1 MSYGVVL
8 KCLLKSVQSSLLI
21 LLCIPQWS
29 LTTLLRGRPELA
41 NFGGRFGEFDRTA
54 SRAGA
59 DWDLLARLREK
70 WQGRL
75 VVKGVLSVED
85 AVKIKSHGIDAIQ
98 VSSHGGRQ
106 LESALPAITAL
117 GRIRE
122 AVGDDYPLFYDSG
135 IRGGEDIV
143 KAYAVGA
150 DFVLLGRPFLY
161 AIAAGRE
168 KGLSELTEV
177 FRQEVSVALAQ
188 LGLNDIQAVDRS
200 VIAAV

>member
-1 MSYGVVL
+1 M
-8 KCLLKSVQSSLLI
+8 
-21 LLCIPQWS
+21 
-29 LTTLLRGRPELA
+29 THGRPELA
-41 NFGGRFGEFDRTA
+41 NFGGKYGEFDRTA

-70 WQGRL
+70 WQGHL

-85 AVKIKSHGIDAIQ
+85 AVKIKSYGIDAIQ

-117 GRIRE
+117 ARIRD
-122 AVGDDYPLFYDSG
+122 AVGDDYPVFYDSG

-150 DFVLLGRPFLY
+150 DFVLLGRPLLY
-161 AIAAGRE
+161 AIAAGGE
-168 KGLSELTEV
+168 KGLAELTEV
-177 FRQEVSVALAQ
+177 FRQEVSIALAQ
-188 LGLNDIQAVDRS
+188 LGLVDIQSVSRG